1 LALAAHGFLGYN
13 VEDGAEFG
21 EEFSETFDQLGDL
34 DALFEAACV
43 DTARWSVTVAK
54 CNATV

>member
-1 LALAAHGFLGYN
+1 LALTPHGLFGYN

-21 EEFSETFDQLGDL
+21 EELTETFDQLGKL
-34 DALFEAACV
+34 DALFEATCV
-43 DTARWSVTVAK
+43 DTAWWSVTVAK

>member
-1 LALAAHGFLGYN
+1 LALAAHGLFGYN

-21 EEFSETFDQLGDL
+21 EEFTETFDQLGKL
-34 DALFEAACV
+34 DALFETARV
-43 DTARWSVTVAK
+43 DTAGWSVTVAK